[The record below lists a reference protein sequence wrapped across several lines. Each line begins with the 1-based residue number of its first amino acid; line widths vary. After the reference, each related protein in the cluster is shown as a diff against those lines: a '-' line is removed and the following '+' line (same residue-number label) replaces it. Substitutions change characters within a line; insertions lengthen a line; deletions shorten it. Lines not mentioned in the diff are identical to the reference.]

1 MGMAIV
7 KNIVDMMNGSISVY
21 SEQGGGTT
29 FHIELM
35 LRLAEEA
42 IEPLIEKRERQLPQ
56 AGHFA
61 DRTILVVE
69 DNEINLEII
78 LALLGDFGAE
88 LVSAENG
95 ALAVELYT
103 RESERF
109 DLILMDIQMPV
120 MDGLEA
126 TRAIRKWEAGTRH
139 IPILAMTANAFAED
153 RRVAMDSGMD
163 DYITKP
169 VDMPSLLL
177 KLQEYLG

>member
-1 MGMAIV
+1 M
-7 KNIVDMMNGSISVY
+7 
-21 SEQGGGTT
+21 
-29 FHIELM
+29 
-35 LRLAEEA
+35 
-42 IEPLIEKRERQLPQ
+42 
-56 AGHFA
+56 
-61 DRTILVVE
+61 
-69 DNEINLEII
+69 
-78 LALLGDFGAE
+78 
-88 LVSAENG
+88 SAENG